1 MIIKV
6 CCQCPWIYWWFS
18 LKSLGRPKF
27 DATIQTNVFL
37 RLDVKKIIL
46 SVGEDPGSRI
56 IGKSIQFLN
65 KLPICKTC
73 SSPIN
78 SSSTK
83 AVCTGFPSFWDRSK
97 AVWRVVFNSSPQIL
111 APFRYRL
118 LLKNP
123 RSSASQVA
131 HRAESIHPQRPKSSL
146 TSSVLASCSSS
157 KASLVRIR

>member
-6 CCQCPWIYWWFS
+6 CCQCPWIYSWFS
-18 LKSLGRPKF
+18 LKSLGRPEF

-46 SVGEDPGSRI
+46 SVGEPGEDPGSRI
-56 IGKSIQFLN
+56 IGKSIQFLD

-97 AVWRVVFNSSPQIL
+97 AVWRVVLNSSPQIL
-111 APFRYRL
+111 APFGYRL
-118 LLKNP
+118 LLRNP
-123 RSSASQVA
+123 RSLASQVA
-131 HRAESIHPQRPKSSL
+131 HRAESIHPQPPKRSL
-146 TSSVLASCSSS
+146 TSSDLASCSSS
-157 KASLVRIR
+157 KVS